1 VNITW
6 QLTFQNFYQ
15 PYPCAPTICSCPAR
29 PHASFRHLACTR
41 EGGRERER
49 ERVGEKVGIGSE
61 VGEGGR
67 DANWKV
73 TFSHP
78 DGPAVFLA
86 ARYASPSPA
95 VATKHLFCFGW
106 CRSAF
111 FSLRLD
117 LVLNLSPPCSQPLCL
132 SPPLNACLCAQAGA
146 ATLHGCD
153 DFLATEKGVR
163 MPRNLIV
170 IPMVTLRSCRATWG
184 IHRPTSFGTHR
195 RKKSSKMQSNPR
207 SDQCTPLHRKMAA

>member
-1 VNITW
+1 MEGHL
-6 QLTFQNFYQ
+6 LT
-15 PYPCAPTICSCPAR
+15 PRWTCRLSRCPLR
-29 PHASFRHLACTR
+29 LTLTRRCHKASILLWL
-41 EGGRERER
+41 
-49 ERVGEKVGIGSE
+49 VS
-61 VGEGGR
+61 
-67 DANWKV
+67 
-73 TFSHP
+73 
-78 DGPAVFLA
+78 
-86 ARYASPSPA
+86 
-95 VATKHLFCFGW
+95 FCF
-106 CRSAF
+106 
-111 FSLRLD
+111 FSPRLD